1 MQMLTWLYL
10 DRIVVIDCA
19 KKAAGRLL
27 SLLCVDERAQA
38 DANSISTRANLMR
51 SNFRESLLEGQC
63 KRHASHLC
71 FPAPRFSLMYA
82 EQEYDHTV
90 RVVEVRQAF
99 AFVNDVRG
107 SFAGRTR

>member
-1 MQMLTWLYL
+1 
-10 DRIVVIDCA
+10 
-19 KKAAGRLL
+19 
-27 SLLCVDERAQA
+27 
-38 DANSISTRANLMR
+38 
-51 SNFRESLLEGQC
+51 
-63 KRHASHLC
+63 
-71 FPAPRFSLMYA
+71 MYA